1 MHILFINIKNVA
13 SILCKDLKISVV
25 YKDCLPCLKYEDL
38 IDVLRH
44 NVHHLKIEVS
54 LNIKYP
60 SLNSLC

>member
-1 MHILFINIKNVA
+1 MLHLFFV
-13 SILCKDLKISVV
+13 KDLKISVV